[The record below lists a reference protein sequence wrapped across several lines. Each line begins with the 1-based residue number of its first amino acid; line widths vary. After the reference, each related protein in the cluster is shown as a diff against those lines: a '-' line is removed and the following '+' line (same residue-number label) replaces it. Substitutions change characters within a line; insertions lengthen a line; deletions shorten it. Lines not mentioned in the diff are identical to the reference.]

1 MFEILNH
8 SREIEVIVT
17 HRFVLEQGADV
28 NGGNHEHDYTT
39 LHFAALAG
47 KTEICKILLQHGVK
61 IERTNSVKRTAT
73 QMAAFVGE
81 NV

>member
-1 MFEILNH
+1 M
-8 SREIEVIVT
+8 
-17 HRFVLEQGADV
+17 